1 MAVSTFS
8 RKIGKTSGDSR
19 GFNCQQMAAKPPTRT
34 GADRKEIFL
43 IEDHPITREGFAQLL
58 NDQPDFRVCGYA
70 GSTPKA
76 LSAIDARPPDL
87 VIVDI
92 LLAESSGLELIK
104 QLRARHAN
112 LKVLVLSVHDEEL
125 YAERALRAG
134 ASGYIMKSA
143 PSAEVMTAIRTVLAG
158 GLFLSAAMH
167 ERLLHQHLQSPKSG
181 RSSEVDCLSDREL
194 EIFELLGR
202 GESTRRISARLHL
215 SISTIETHRAHIK
228 KKLRVPNA
236 LELVRRAVGWVN
248 RSV

>member
-158 GLFLSAAMH
+158 GLFLSAAM
-167 ERLLHQHLQSPKSG
+167 
-181 RSSEVDCLSDREL
+181 
-194 EIFELLGR
+194 
-202 GESTRRISARLHL
+202 
-215 SISTIETHRAHIK
+215 
-228 KKLRVPNA
+228 
-236 LELVRRAVGWVN
+236 
-248 RSV
+248 